1 MKCKM
6 TGATSLAGAFV
17 AGMVATTALVGGM
30 ATPGAKARG
39 IVAQG
44 QEVIVQRVVNPTITD
59 EDITLLRQDLRAK
72 KMQVIGQNMSLS
84 DMEAERFWP
93 IYNHYVKD
101 LQEVNNQK
109 YALLK
114 QYAEMWATMTDEDI
128 VLLRQDLREMKMQ
141 VIGQNMSLSDTEA
154 EKFWPIYNHYVKD
167 LQEVNNQKYALL
179 KQYAEMWATMTDGDA
194 LIYVRHWLEADG
206 QAQALRLKYVPV
218 VSQVLPGKKAATFFQ
233 LDRRLNMIVD
243 LQLFSQIPLAHV
255 KE

>member
-6 TGATSLAGAFV
+6 TGTAGLAGAFV
-17 AGMVATTALVGGM
+17 AGMVVAAALGGGI
-30 ATPGAKARG
+30 AAAGAKARG
-39 IVAQG
+39 TVAQA
-44 QEVIVQRVVNPTITD
+44 QQVVVERVINPTTTE
-59 EDITLLRQDLRAK
+59 EDIALLRQDLRAK

-84 DMEAERFWP
+84 DAEAEKFWP

-101 LQEVNNQK
+101 LREVNNQK

-114 QYAEMWATMTDEDI
+114 QYAEMWATMTD
-128 VLLRQDLREMKMQ
+128 Q
-141 VIGQNMSLSDTEA
+141 
-154 EKFWPIYNHYVKD
+154 
-167 LQEVNNQKYALL
+167 
-179 KQYAEMWATMTDGDA
+179 DA
-194 LIYVRHWLEADG
+194 LIYVRNWLEADG

-233 LDRRLNMIVD
+233 LDRRLNMIID